1 MLLVLPL
8 SLKSMSDTIF
18 SRKINEFY
26 RSHWR
31 MPSYAEIM
39 EITGLKSKDSV
50 FKLVGRLEREGF
62 LKKDRRGR
70 LIPRTVLG
78 EIRLLGLVE
87 AGFPTVAE
95 EEELDTVSLDEYLI
109 SNRDATYM
117 LRVKGDSMKD
127 AGIVEGDM
135 VVVERTANPKEGQ
148 IVIADVDGAW
158 TMKYL
163 RNKNGKAYLE
173 AANPKYKD
181 IHPEGELRIAAVV
194 KGVVR
199 KY

>member
-1 MLLVLPL
+1 
-8 SLKSMSDTIF
+8 MSDTSF
-18 SRKINEFY
+18 GRKINEFY

-39 EITGLKSKDSV
+39 DITGLKSKDSV
-50 FKLVGRLEREGF
+50 FKLVGRLERLGF
-62 LKKDRRGR
+62 LRKDRRGR
-70 LIPRTVLG
+70 LLPRSVMG

-87 AGFPTVAE
+87 AGFPTHADQ
-95 EEELDTVSLDEYLI
+95 EELDTMSIDEYLI
-109 SNRDATYM
+109 KNRDATYM

-135 VVVERTANPKEGQ
+135 VIVERTESPKVGQ
-148 IVIADVDGAW
+148 IVVADVDGSW

-163 RNKNGKAYLE
+163 RKSRTGEHYLE
-173 AANPKYKD
+173 AANDAYPD
-181 IHPEGELRIAAVV
+181 IHAEGELKIAAVV
-194 KGVVR
+194 RGVVR